1 MTTPEEKR
9 RLREKIG
16 TLKKNYTS
24 QQFRKM
30 SEEIFRKIENL
41 EIFQLSKVVMV
52 FWSLDDEVNTH
63 EFILRWYRRKTI
75 LLPVISDENLI
86 VRRFTGIES
95 LVSEERLRIY
105 EPSGED
111 YPLTDPI
118 DLIIVPG
125 MAFDLMNNRL
135 GRGKAYYDKFLAN
148 MDTYK
153 IGVCFDFQL
162 LEKVPVS
169 ESDVTMDNVITNN

>member
-86 VRRFTGIES
+86 IRRFTGIES
-95 LVSEERLRIY
+95 LVSEERLGIY